1 MVAVSVSAMESTG
14 NAVAHRTEAV
24 VEALRG
30 QARACEKLGSQMY
43 ADLMTR
49 AVADPAP
56 VAAILDERSDGGD
69 PNGAAV
75 VLRLFGAVH
84 RLVLSGRLPQL
95 AGHYPSAGGRYQGE
109 HTWTALRSV
118 LTSHRDVLSPM
129 LAAPPQTN
137 EVGRSAALIGG
148 LLHVAARTRLPIRL
162 LEIGASAGLN
172 LRPDLYRYE
181 YGRGR
186 AYGPDATP
194 TVIRHAWS
202 PGGALPPL
210 GAPLRIVERA
220 GCDPSP
226 VDPTSDAGALTLLS
240 FIWPDQTERF
250 ARTRGACTLAAGTPA
265 PVTAATGSA
274 FLADLAPRPGVAT
287 VVWHSIT
294 RQYVPVDEWER
305 TECMLARAGA
315 RATPD
320 APVAHLSLEP
330 RARGD
335 RVDYPLTL
343 RLWPGERAEIL
354 GITHAHGT
362 PVTWR

>member
-1 MVAVSVSAMESTG
+1 MSVPTVESAVTEST
-14 NAVAHRTEAV
+14 EKV
-24 VEALRG
+24 VRALRD
-30 QARACEKLGSQMY
+30 QALQCRKLGSPMY
-43 ADLMTR
+43 ADLMSR
-49 AVADPAP
+49 AADDPAP
-56 VAAILDERSDGGD
+56 VVAALGEHAGG
-69 PNGAAV
+69 PRRAATP
-75 VLRLFGAVH
+75 LRLFGAVH
-84 RLVLSGRLPQL
+84 RLVLSGRLPEL
-95 AGHYPSAGGRYQGE
+95 AAHYPSVGGRYQGE
-109 HTWTALRSV
+109 RTWTALRSV
-118 LTSHRDVLSPM
+118 LAGHRGVIASM
-129 LAAPPQTN
+129 LTAPPQTN

-186 AYGPDATP
+186 AYGPAATP

-210 GAPLRIVERA
+210 DAPLRIVERA
-220 GCDPSP
+220 GCDPAP
-226 VDPTSDAGALTLLS
+226 VDVTTDGGRLTLMS

-250 ARTRGACTLAAGTPA
+250 DRTRGACALAAGTPA
-265 PVTAATGSA
+265 PVAAMDA
-274 FLADLAPRPGVAT
+274 AKFLENLAPREGVAT
-287 VVWHSIT
+287 VVWHSIM

-305 TECMLARAGA
+305 GEAALARAGA
-315 RATPD
+315 RATPE

-330 RARGD
+330 RMRGD
-335 RVDYPLTL
+335 HAEFPLTL

-362 PVTWR
+362 PVTWRG